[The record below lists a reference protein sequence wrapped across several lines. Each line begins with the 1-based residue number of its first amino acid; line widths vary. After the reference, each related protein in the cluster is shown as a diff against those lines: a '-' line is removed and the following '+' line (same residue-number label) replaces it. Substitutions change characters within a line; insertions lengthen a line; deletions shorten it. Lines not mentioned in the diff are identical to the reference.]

1 VNPAVPSLTRI
12 FQILPVA
19 VLVWIAIGA
28 GFIFR
33 PDVGRRDPRGL
44 GIVASLWG
52 MLAMM
57 QLGTP
62 APLWIAAIGLAGLAT
77 ALVIFHWAAF
87 SIRGRMF
94 SYAGNDDLPQFV
106 HTAGPYAYVRN
117 PFYLSYLLTEM
128 STIVLWPSV
137 WGAGFV
143 VLATLYFQW
152 LARYE
157 EAKFAQSPVADEYAR
172 YKARTG
178 RLLPR
183 FSSATASRS

>member
-1 VNPAVPSLTRI
+1 MPPLSRV
-12 FQILPVA
+12 FEILPVA
-19 VLVWIAIGA
+19 VLVWMAIGA

-33 PDVGRRDPRGL
+33 PDLGRRDPRGL
-44 GIVASLWG
+44 GIVVSLWG
-52 MLAMM
+52 MLGVMRF
-57 QLGTP
+57 GTP
-62 APLWIAAIGLAGLAT
+62 APLGIAAIGLAGLAI
-77 ALVIFHWAAF
+77 ALVIFHWAAY
-87 SIRGRMF
+87 SIRGRLF

-106 HTAGPYAYVRN
+106 HTSGPYAYVRN
-117 PFYLSYLLTEM
+117 PFYLSYLLTEI

-137 WGAGFV
+137 GGAVFI

-157 EAKFAQSPVADEYAR
+157 EAKFARSPVAEEYAR

-183 FSSATASRS
+183 LSSVAASRS

>member
-1 VNPAVPSLTRI
+1 VPALTRL
-12 FQILPVA
+12 FQLLPVA
-19 VLVWIAIGA
+19 VLVWMAIAA

-44 GIVASLWG
+44 GIVASLWA
-52 MLAMM
+52 MLGVK

-62 APLWIAAIGLAGLAT
+62 APLWMAAIAMAGFAT
-77 ALVIFHWAAF
+77 SLVIFHWAAY
-87 SIRGRMF
+87 SIRGLMF

-106 HTAGPYAYVRN
+106 HTSGPYAYVRN
-117 PFYLSYLLTEM
+117 PFYLSYLLTEI

-137 WGAGFV
+137 WGAGFI

-157 EAKFAQSPVADEYAR
+157 EAKFARSQVAVEYAR

-183 FSSATASRS
+183 WR

>member
-1 VNPAVPSLTRI
+1 MPSLTRV

-19 VLVWIAIGA
+19 VLVWMAIGA

-52 MLAMM
+52 MLGVM
-57 QLGTP
+57 QLGTL
-62 APLWIAAIGLAGLAT
+62 APPWMAALAVAGFA
-77 ALVIFHWAAF
+77 ASLVIFHWAAL
-87 SIRGRMF
+87 SIRGLLF

-106 HTAGPYAYVRN
+106 HSSGPYAYVRN
-117 PFYLSYLLTEM
+117 PFYLSYLLTEI
-128 STIVLWPSV
+128 STVVLWPSV
-137 WGAGFV
+137 WGAAFI

-157 EAKFAQSPVADEYAR
+157 EAKFARSPVAGEYAR

-178 RLLPR
+178 QLFPR
-183 FSSATASRS
+183 WR